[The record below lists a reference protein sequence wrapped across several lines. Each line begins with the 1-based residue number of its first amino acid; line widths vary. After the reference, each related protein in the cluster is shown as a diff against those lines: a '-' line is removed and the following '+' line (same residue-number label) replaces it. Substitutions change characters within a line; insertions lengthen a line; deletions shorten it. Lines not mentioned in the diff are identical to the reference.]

1 MGNPL
6 CYGCTFKEG
15 VDRMW
20 RLIVILIIVL
30 IVSTFW
36 SSQFR
41 EGLLTFAVIVGLGIL
56 LLIADAEKTEEA
68 SKLRITVAQ
77 VELSD
82 LELVPNYYGTHYRLI
97 GRIKNT
103 QNKWGQT
110 RIIFVTP
117 FIRAASYATFGL
129 SFPTV

>member
-1 MGNPL
+1 
-6 CYGCTFKEG
+6 
-15 VDRMW
+15 MW

-82 LELVPNYYGTHYRLI
+82 LKLVPSINGVRLELFSYY
-97 GRIKNT
+97 
-103 QNKWGQT
+103 
-110 RIIFVTP
+110 
-117 FIRAASYATFGL
+117 
-129 SFPTV
+129 

>member
-97 GRIKNT
+97 GRIKN
-103 QNKWGQT
+103 KWGQT
-110 RIIFVTP
+110 RKINGVRLELF
-117 FIRAASYATFGL
+117 S
-129 SFPTV
+129 